1 MLLHAHRWDLISVI
15 IIGII
20 VLSWTISLIVKVRKN
35 RSASLSN
42 FGGAVSL
49 KSKRFIDRY

>member
-42 FGGAVSL
+42 FGGAGSL
-49 KSKRFIDRY
+49 KSKRFTDCY